1 MPGFLKRETT
11 KAIPP
16 EKGNVEIKHN
26 IYDLVGT
33 NLLRAFEEGSITK
46 KQTTNMLRQ
55 LSLEAEVDLG
65 KGYGVNLGYNVPSR
79 DRGSE
84 HRIRFTKDL
93 P

>member
-26 IYDLVGT
+26 IYDLVGA
-33 NLLRAFEEGSITK
+33 NLFRVYEEGRLTK
-46 KQTTNMLRQ
+46 KQTTDMLRQ

-79 DRGSE
+79 HRGPQ
-84 HRIRFTKDL
+84 HMVRFTKDL

>member
-16 EKGNVEIKHN
+16 ERGNVQIRHN
-26 IYDLVGT
+26 IYDLVGA

-46 KQTTNMLRQ
+46 KQTTDMLRQ

-79 DRGSE
+79 HVGPQ